1 MAESAPSGNEGEGI
15 ERSEVGDFIG
25 SLRRVKKKTV
35 SNDVHMSREWLAQR
49 RRWSFDKGN
58 KAESGSGLQED
69 EGSCRPREEGPGNRG
84 VGRWWHGV
92 EIKKVWRA
100 AEARGI
106 QPELRRRS
114 GRFNN
119 EEAERRMIPLGHS
132 PCFFFEI
139 CGQIIFPDGD
149 CAHKVTKDRQ
159 DHTKDGRTFNPKRR
173 QDK

>member
-25 SLRRVKKKTV
+25 SPRRVKKKSVNRLPHVVRVAGTAKALEL
-35 SNDVHMSREWLAQR
+35 RQ
-49 RRWSFDKGN
+49 GN

-69 EGSCRPREEGPGNRG
+69 EGSCRPREEGPENRG

-92 EIKKVWRA
+92 EVKRVWRA

-106 QPELRRRS
+106 QPGLRRRS
-114 GRFNN
+114 GRFNS

-132 PCFFFEI
+132 PCFLFEI
-139 CGQIIFPDGD
+139 CGQIIFPEGD